1 MMSDFYDNHNSVLK
15 YGSDKVRFNYQQF
28 EQDEN
33 SC

>member
-1 MMSDFYDNHNSVLK
+1 MMSDFYDNHSVLK
-15 YGSDKVRFNYQQF
+15 YGYDKVRFNYQQF